1 MNRFDHALQDT
12 TRLQFPVP
20 GREPPEGLLVMKVD
34 IARFFQLIAEIGRKE
49 ALLLLVIRAFRI
61 RENMLDVN
69 VQDVAVAMRMSNRGI
84 IRLLDRLERQR
95 LIVYTVKPL
104 PLVKTRIDRAKVEF
118 VGRPASELFNFH
130 VKQEIPTHLIE
141 TFLPLKGI
149 VAFLVF
155 LYLVWCEIERPYL
168 DVDHLVSTVQLRGRL
183 HAVWHLRHLRRI
195 GLLVRDPEG
204 GGFIVCDPAP
214 PTKLERLRL
223 RFLTIPHLR
232 RALVHLAILAL
243 VLLVLVG
250 CLALVHLLMS

>member
-12 TRLQFPVP
+12 TRLQFPIP

-34 IARFFQLIAEIGRKE
+34 LGRFFQLIGEIGRKE

-168 DVDHLVSTVQLRGRL
+168 DMDHLVTTVQLRGRL
-183 HAVWHLRHLRRI
+183 HAIWHLQRLQRDGVLGRDVESG
-195 GLLVRDPEG
+195 GLLVRDP
-204 GGFIVCDPAP
+204 AP
-214 PTKLERLRL
+214 PSKLERLRL
-223 RFLTIPHLR
+223 RYLAIPHFR
-232 RALVHLAILAL
+232 RSLVHLALLAL
-243 VLLVLVG
+243 VVLVLAG
-250 CLALVHLLMS
+250 GLALLHLLPS